1 MDLAKREPRPST
13 RLGDPAALARLVRS
27 VDGQRP
33 ADQNKTVRKRHMVA
47 ELCRLMGS
55 QLGDEPP
62 PPPPGADL
70 TGLRPRLR
78 QTLERLLAGD
88 SEKQIAI
95 RLGLSRHTVHVYV
108 KGLYRHFQVNSRGE
122 LLSKFVNRRM

>member
-70 TGLRPRLR
+70 TGLRP
-78 QTLERLLAGD
+78 ACGKPSSD
-88 SEKQIAI
+88 CSPAI
-95 RLGLSRHTVHVYV
+95 PKSKSLSAWVSAAIPCMSTS
-108 KGLYRHFQVNSRGE
+108 KASTAISR
-122 LLSKFVNRRM
+122 